1 MIACVVRRGGPFLC
15 PPGCAREG
23 VSSREVQILPRLA
36 YKPEAESNCV
46 TKRWGG
52 EQQEAR
58 ESSVIK

>member
-1 MIACVVRRGGPFLC
+1 LC

-23 VSSREVQILPRLA
+23 VSSREVQFLPRLA
-36 YKPEAESNCV
+36 YRPEAESNCV

>member
-1 MIACVVRRGGPFLC
+1 
-15 PPGCAREG
+15 
-23 VSSREVQILPRLA
+23 VQILSRLA

>member
-1 MIACVVRRGGPFLC
+1 MR

-58 ESSVIK
+58 ESSVIKGTRFGHADWRAR